1 MRVDL
6 KLPDTLRRLFSRPP
20 ADPQE
25 REAEVEREA
34 AEAQSRL
41 AAGGLDAHIRPGR
54 SI

>member
-1 MRVDL
+1 MDL
-6 KLPDTLRRLFSRPP
+6 KLPAALRRLFSRPP
-20 ADPQE
+20 DDPEE

-34 AEAQSRL
+34 AEAESRL